1 MKQLKNNIIV
11 TNEKM
16 VQQALNKLVNGSVER
31 FKKPEMTREKVAQGL
46 KIETRKYQNSIY
58 NQKYIKKETLVA
70 W

>member
-1 MKQLKNNIIV
+1 
-11 TNEKM
+11 M

-46 KIETRKYQNSIY
+46 KIEKRKYQNSIY